1 MISYVNNNDKIA
13 PFDMDTVTI
22 NLTMLKFMLNNNFIK
37 SNNHIEILMACAV
50 NGQTECINYLITIIG
65 NYYEYIP

>member
-1 MISYVNNNDKIA
+1 
-13 PFDMDTVTI
+13 MDTVTI